1 MSQIASKVRYRLP
14 NILLSRRPAMPWS
27 THWALLSRMPRPPVK
42 PLPML
47 HRPRL
52 AGRHVQIARNADCSI
67 AIEPLRAPGYA
78 PPIANAPRRE
88 FAERLRLRMRK
99 YGNEIW
105 R

>member
-1 MSQIASKVRYRLP
+1 MSQIASKVRYSPSQHAVVALSSDTLEHALGPLLRL
-14 NILLSRRPAMPWS
+14 LRRP
-27 THWALLSRMPRPPVK
+27 L

-47 HRPRL
+47 APSPK
-52 AGRHVQIARNADCSI
+52 HVQIARNADRSI

-88 FAERLRLRMRK
+88 LAELLRPRECFME
-99 YGNEIW
+99 NELW